1 MKKQFRTS
9 PVSLAIGVAFAAGI
23 ATSPIV
29 QADVNPFAVT
39 ALSSGYMVAS
49 SKGSEAQC
57 GANKTVKEAQCGAE
71 KASQK
76 VVKEGEC
83 GASKSVKEGECG
95 AKKAAQ
101 PKPIKEAKCGEAKCG
116 ANK

>member
-9 PVSLAIGVAFAAGI
+9 PVSLAIGVTFAASI
-23 ATSPIV
+23 AASSVV

-57 GANKTVKEAQCGAE
+57 GANKSMKEAKCGAE
-71 KASQK
+71 KAAQK
-76 VVKEGEC
+76 VAMEEEI

-95 AKKAAQ
+95 AKKVTQ

>member
-1 MKKQFRTS
+1 MNKKPQTS
-9 PVSLAIGVAFAAGI
+9 PVSLAIGAAFAAGL
-23 ATSPIV
+23 AASPV
-29 QADVNPFAVT
+29 VHADVNPFAVT

-49 SKGSEAQC
+49 SKNSEGQC
-57 GANKTVKEAQCGAE
+57 GASKSMNEAKCGAE

-76 VVKEGEC
+76 VAKEGEC
-83 GASKSVKEGECG
+83 GASKRVNEGECG

-116 ANK
+116 GNK